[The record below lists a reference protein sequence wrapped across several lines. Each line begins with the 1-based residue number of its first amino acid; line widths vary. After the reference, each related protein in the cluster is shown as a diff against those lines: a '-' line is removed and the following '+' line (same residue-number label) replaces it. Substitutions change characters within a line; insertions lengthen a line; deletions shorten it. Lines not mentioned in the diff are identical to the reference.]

1 MRFINLEDLVK
12 KDPKITKNQVPL
24 PPNNEKN
31 KQKQVEE
38 GVEKVKIPE
47 VGPLFSAMLGRQYR
61 MEKYKNSYNNQANEP
76 LKSK

>member
-1 MRFINLEDLVK
+1 MEDLVK
-12 KDPKITKNQVPL
+12 KDPKITKNRVPR

-38 GVEKVKIPE
+38 SVEKVEIPE
-47 VGPLFSAMLGRQYR
+47 VGPLFSAMLGAQYR
-61 MEKYKNSYNNQANEP
+61 MEKMKNPYNNQANEQ